1 MVVRYAA
8 GGRAQNNILQ
18 EQEIEFL
25 YVTTNTPSFLYL
37 DSLRVV
43 DEYTAPYQFEY
54 STNCGTANYYKY
66 GLYNMNDYMN
76 LISKADMIWCDIV
89 GCPEDLIP
97 IYVDDLNGQIDV
109 PWRLPLN
116 EDGSSNRMCQFILD
130 VSKNINNFLKKNK
143 FELPIFFWDESYTSF
158 EALERTYDLY
168 KNIKSQKKTIDKF
181 AAKII
186 LEDFLDQI

>member
-1 MVVRYAA
+1 MLIRNTKEFLKKTLQKKILCLDIGKKRIGLAISDPKHKIVTPLSIFNRDKSFYSNLLNVVREYNV
-8 GGRAQNNILQ
+8 GGI
-18 EQEIEFL
+18 II
-25 YVTTNTPSFLYL
+25 
-37 DSLRVV
+37 
-43 DEYTAPYQFEY
+43 
-54 STNCGTANYYKY
+54 G
-66 GLYNMNDYMN
+66 
-76 LISKADMIWCDIV
+76 
-89 GCPEDLIP
+89 
-97 IYVDDLNGQIDV
+97 
-109 PWRLPLN
+109 LPLN